1 MDRWT
6 RYLFES
12 HSEATLRE
20 WAKRLHMFRFFRA
33 FGGHA
38 NDGDSLDV
46 AFAYKDTAE
55 LKQFFSHL
63 RIHLIEYSSPPP
75 QPVLGISYPGD
86 VYETFPSLIPGTLI
100 AQPKHCMLFGH
111 KVFVWCTS
119 EVIKL
124 SIASGYRVEPSDVT
138 SAEALE
144 IVLQNAQ
151 LARIDPPLDSK
162 NYICPKYYPEFF
174 I

>member
-6 RYLFES
+6 QYLLES
-12 HSEATLRE
+12 HPEATLRE

-55 LKQFFSHL
+55 LKLFFSHL
-63 RIHLIEYSSPPP
+63 GVQLIEYSSPPP
-75 QPVLGISYPGD
+75 QPVPGVSYPGD
-86 VYETFPSLIPGTLI
+86 VYATFPSLVPGTLI
-100 AQPKHCMLFGH
+100 AQPKYCVLLGH
-111 KVFVWCTS
+111 KVFAWCTS
-119 EVIKL
+119 DLIKL
-124 SIASGYRVEPSDVT
+124 SITSGYQVEPSDVA

-144 IVLQNAQ
+144 IVLQKIQ
-151 LARIDPPLDSK
+151 LPRIDPPMDNK

-174 I
+174 V